1 MRRWSIF
8 ARGLSLFWLA
18 ALAGAGLLG
27 RPAGQALAHSAK
39 GGAVYVAPTGR
50 DTGHC
55 DNAARPCQT
64 IRYAIDHVPRKNIEV
79 RVAAGEYQF
88 EPAETLLLL
97 GKLITVKGGYNAA
110 EGFAVQDP
118 ARYPTVLAGPSS
130 RHREQLRARGFALK
144 QDLDGLAEVPL
155 PAEQPRA
162 TNARI
167 NCVNGMA
174 GLYPCK
180 GIDLMA
186 HVPLAQLGVGNTEAS
201 NIWGFVDRNDNREYA
216 VIGLNRGTAVVEVTN
231 PEAPQVVGTVAATN
245 NSSWRELKVYQFFD
259 QQQNRWKAYVYVVSD
274 VIGSP
279 GIQIIDLTA
288 LPASVSLAATYSGIS
303 QQHTVYLSNA
313 DYATGVALAGATPYL
328 YVNGGSARNGA
339 FQAFSL
345 ANPTAIAPAST
356 PATGAE
362 YTHDGTSMLI
372 TDSRVSACR
381 TGHNP
386 CEVYIDFNEDS
397 VDIWDMTNKASPLQI
412 SSTPYQGSG
421 YTHSGWWTEDK
432 RFVFIQDEFDEIDF
446 GHNSRV
452 RTMDLSD
459 LRNPVISVSWTG
471 STPAIDHNG
480 YTKRGLYYMS
490 SYRRGLVILD
500 VTDPRALEEVAF
512 FDTFPLDNDANF
524 NGAWGTYPF
533 FPSGTIVVSD
543 IESGLFILR
552 ESPQAITGLEATG
565 TSPAT
570 VGQTVAFSATV
581 ATGTNVTYAWA
592 FGDQS
597 SGTGAAPTHQYSAPG
612 TYSVTVTA
620 TNGLTTKTKTIA
632 ITVRGDAERL
642 LYLPQILKDGRGAG
656 GVPAAPAVF
665 IALLVGL
672 GARRWRRRR
681 G

>member
-1 MRRWSIF
+1 MRRWNIRG
-8 ARGLSLFWLA
+8 RGLILLWLA
-18 ALAGAGLLG
+18 ALAGAGLVG
-27 RPAGQALAHSAK
+27 RPAGLALAHSAK

-50 DTGHC
+50 DYGHC

-64 IRYAIDHVPRKNIEV
+64 IRYAIDHVPHKNIEV
-79 RVAAGEYQF
+79 RVAAGEYPF

-97 GKLITVKGGYNAA
+97 GSLITVKGGYSAA

-118 ARYPTVLAGPSS
+118 ARNLTILVGPSAS
-130 RHREQLRARGFALK
+130 YRAQLRARGFALK
-144 QDLDGLAEVPL
+144 QDLDGLADIPL
-155 PAEQPRA
+155 PPERPQPA
-162 TNARI
+162 TARVT
-167 NCVNGMA
+167 CVNGMA

-201 NIWGFVDRNDNREYA
+201 NIWGFVDKNDNREYA
-216 VIGLNRGTAVVEVTN
+216 VIGLDRGTAVVEVTN
-231 PEAPQVVGTVAATN
+231 PEAPRVVGTVAATN
-245 NSSWRELKVYQFFD
+245 TSSWRELKIYQVFD
-259 QQQNRWKAYVYVVSD
+259 QQQNRWKAYAYVVSD
-274 VIGSP
+274 VVGSP

-288 LPASVSLAATYSGIS
+288 LPTSVSLAATYSGIS

-313 DYATGVALAGATPYL
+313 DYSTGAALPGATPYL

-356 PATGAE
+356 PASGAE

-372 TDSRVSACR
+372 TDARVSACR

-386 CEVYIDFNEDS
+386 CEVYVDFNEDS
-397 VDIWDMTNKASPLQI
+397 VDIWDMTDKASPLRI

-432 RFVFIQDEFDEIDF
+432 RYVFIQDEFDEIDF

-459 LRNPVISVSWTG
+459 LRNPTITVSWTG

-500 VTDPRALEEVAF
+500 VSNPQALEEVAF
-512 FDTFPLDNDANF
+512 FDTFPQDNDANF

-552 ESPQAITGLEATG
+552 ESPQAITGLVAIG
-565 TSPAT
+565 ASPVT

-581 ATGTNVTYAWA
+581 ATGTGVTYAWQ
-592 FGDQS
+592 FGDQG
-597 SGTGAAPTHQYSAPG
+597 SGTGAAPTHQYGAPG
-612 TYSVTVTA
+612 VYTATVTA
-620 TNGLTTKTKTIA
+620 SNGLTTKTATVA
-632 ITVRGDAERL
+632 ITVRGDGGQR
-642 LYLPQILKDGRGAG
+642 LYLPQVLKDGRSAG
-656 GVPAAPAVF
+656 GAAAPIVVMT
-665 IALLVGL
+665 LLLGL
-672 GARRWRRRR
+672 GARSWRRRR
-681 G
+681 E